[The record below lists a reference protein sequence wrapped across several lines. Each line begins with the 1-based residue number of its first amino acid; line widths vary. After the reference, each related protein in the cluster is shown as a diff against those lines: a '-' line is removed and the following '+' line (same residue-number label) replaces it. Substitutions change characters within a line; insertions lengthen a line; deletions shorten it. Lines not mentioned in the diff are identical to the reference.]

1 MISILAYFEKV
12 FKNGRNIRQKKKKNA
27 DIVSTI
33 WDSYSLQTK

>member
-12 FKNGRNIRQKKKKNA
+12 FKNGRNIRQKKNA

>member
-12 FKNGRNIRQKKKKNA
+12 FKNGRNIRPKKKNA